1 MEHLNLERKA
11 LRVSSVLAK
20 TGISKTQLYRL
31 IERGRFPRPVKL
43 SDRIS
48 VWDANIVDQWLAAK
62 FDGVQT

>member
-11 LRVSSVLAK
+11 LRVSSVLAQ

-31 IERGRFPRPVKL
+31 IQAGKFPRPVKL

-48 VWDANIVDQWLAAK
+48 AWDADIVDQWLAAK
-62 FDGVQT
+62 FEGIQK

>member
-1 MEHLNLERKA
+1 MKRLNLDRKA

-48 VWDANIVDQWLAAK
+48 VWDSDIVDQWLAAK
-62 FDGVQT
+62 FDGVQA